1 MWRSVLDHLAAC
13 SSACFCVFECWFYDN
28 ILQDKYKNRTYFACF
43 ASRSDKRKQGYILVC
58 LLLFIYNKHSSIRWM
73 PLLVMAF
80 RLSAVTSLLCSE
92 HLKWQFIIWSF
103 LLHLNEQFL
112 CKYSGYCLRWETD
125 RTENQGLM
133 SFGPKKKPPPPK
145 SSWLLLDKYQTI
157 VFIAR
162 KVASA

>member
-73 PLLVMAF
+73 LLLVMAF

>member
-1 MWRSVLDHLAAC
+1 MRRSVLEHLAAF
-13 SSACFCVFECWFYDN
+13 SSAYFCVFECWFYDN
-28 ILQDKYKNRTYFACF
+28 ILQDKYKNRTYFTCF
-43 ASRSDKRKQGYILVC
+43 ASRSDKRKQSYILVC

-92 HLKWQFIIWSF
+92 HLKWQFIIWRF

-112 CKYSGYCLRWETD
+112 YKYSGYCLRWETH

-133 SFGPKKKPPPPK
+133 SFGTKKSHHHHQK
-145 SSWLLLDKYQTI
+145 
-157 VFIAR
+157 A
-162 KVASA
+162 AGCC